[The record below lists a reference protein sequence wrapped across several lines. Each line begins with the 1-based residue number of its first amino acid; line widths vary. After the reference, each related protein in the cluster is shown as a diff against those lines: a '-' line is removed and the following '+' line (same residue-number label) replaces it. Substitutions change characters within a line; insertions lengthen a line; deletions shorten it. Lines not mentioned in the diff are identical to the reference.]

1 MTLPSSLPTSRV
13 PDPVT
18 APPLNWGIMAPG
30 WIAHMFASALRSSTR
45 QRLVAVGSRS
55 PERGRAF
62 AAEFGIPTVHGSYAD
77 LVGDPQ
83 VDVVYVASP
92 HSEHADQALLAIEA
106 GKHVLVEKAFARNA
120 KEARR
125 VVVAARRRQVAVME
139 AMWTRFLPRTDIV
152 RQLLADGVL
161 GPIETVTADHGQL
174 LPADQVPRLHDPIL
188 AGGALLDLGIYPV
201 SFAAF
206 VLGIPGA
213 VVATGELTPT
223 GVDRQVSALL
233 TRFPN
238 HPHAQALVN
247 CTLAAK
253 TPTTASISGVL
264 GRIELD
270 GEFYAPGRVRLVSP
284 SGESI
289 TSAPAELCAHQGL
302 AHEAAHFAQ
311 LVSDGFTESPQM
323 PLDETVAIMEVLDSI
338 RSQLKVRFPGE

>member
-1 MTLPSSLPTSRV
+1 MALPLSLPSSRV
-13 PDPVT
+13 PDPAT
-18 APPLNWGIMAPG
+18 APPLNWGILAPG
-30 WIAHMFASALRSSTR
+30 WIAHMFASALRMSTR

-62 AAEFGIPTVHGSYAD
+62 ADEFDIPRVHSSYAA
-77 LVGDPQ
+77 LVADPE
-83 VDVVYVASP
+83 VDVIYVASP
-92 HSEHADQALLAIEA
+92 HSEHAEQALLAIEA

-152 RQLLADGVL
+152 RQLLADGAL
-161 GPIETVTADHGQL
+161 GTIETLTADHGQL

-206 VLGIPGA
+206 ALGLPGA
-213 VVATGELTPT
+213 VVATGGLTPT
-223 GVDRQVSALL
+223 GVDRQMAALL
-233 TRFPN
+233 TRFANNPD
-238 HPHAQALVN
+238 AQALVS

-253 TPTTASISGVL
+253 TPTTASISGTIA
-264 GRIELD
+264 RIELD
-270 GEFYAPGRVRLVSP
+270 GEFYAPGRVRLVAP

-289 TSAPAELCAHQGL
+289 TSAPPELHTHQGL
-302 AHEAAHFAQ
+302 AYEAAHFAQ

-323 PLDETVAIMEVLDSI
+323 PLDETVAIMEVLDSV
-338 RSQLKVRFPGE
+338 RAQLKVRFPGE

>member
-1 MTLPSSLPTSRV
+1 MSLPVPRV
-13 PDPVT
+13 PDPAT

-30 WIAHMFASALRSSTR
+30 WIAHMFASALRTSTH
-45 QRLVAVGSRS
+45 QRLAAVGSRS

-62 AAEFGIPTVHGSYAD
+62 ADEFGIARVHTSYAD
-77 LVGDPQ
+77 LVADPG
-83 VDVVYVASP
+83 VDVIYVASP
-92 HSEHADQALLAIEA
+92 HSEHAEQALLAIEA

-125 VVVAARRRQVAVME
+125 VVTAARRRQVAVME

-161 GPIETVTADHGQL
+161 GTIETVTADHGQL

-206 VLGIPGA
+206 ALGIPGA
-213 VVATGELTPT
+213 VVATGALTPS
-223 GVDRQVSALL
+223 GVDRQVAALL
-233 TRFPN
+233 TRFANNPD
-238 HPHAQALVN
+238 AQALVS

-253 TPTTASISGVL
+253 TPTTASISGSL

-270 GEFYAPGRVRLVSP
+270 GEFYAPGRVRLVAP

-289 TSAPAELCAHQGL
+289 ISAPPELYAHQGL
-302 AHEAAHFAQ
+302 AYEAAHFAQ

-323 PLDETVAIMEVLDSI
+323 PLDETVAIMEILDSI
-338 RSQLKVRFPGE
+338 RAQLKVRFPGE

>member
-1 MTLPSSLPTSRV
+1 MTLRSSLPTSRV

-30 WIAHMFASALRSSTR
+30 WIAHLFASALRTSTR
-45 QRLVAVGSRS
+45 QRLAAVGSRS

-62 AAEFGIPTVHGSYAD
+62 ADEFDIPRVHTSYAD
-77 LVGDPQ
+77 LVADPS
-83 VDVVYVASP
+83 VDVIYIASP
-92 HSEHADQALLAIEA
+92 HSEHAEQALLAIEA
-106 GKHVLVEKAFARNA
+106 GKHVLVEKAFTRSAR
-120 KEARR
+120 EARR
-125 VVVAARRRQVAVME
+125 VVVAGRRRRVAVME

-152 RQLLADGVL
+152 RQLLADGAL
-161 GPIETVTADHGQL
+161 GTIEMVTADHGQL

-206 VLGIPGA
+206 ALGIPGA
-213 VVATGELTPT
+213 VVATGALTPT
-223 GVDRQVSALL
+223 GVDRQMAALL
-233 TRFPN
+233 TRFANNPN
-238 HPHAQALVN
+238 AQALVS

-253 TPTTASISGVL
+253 TPTTASISGNL

-270 GEFYAPGRVRLVSP
+270 GEFYAPGRVRLVAP

-289 TSAPAELCAHQGL
+289 TSAPPELYAHQGL
-302 AHEAAHFAQ
+302 AFEAAHFAQ

-338 RSQLKVRFPGE
+338 RAQLKVRFPGE

>member
-1 MTLPSSLPTSRV
+1 MALPLSLPTSRV

-30 WIAHMFASALRSSTR
+30 WIAHLFASALRASTR

-55 PERGRAF
+55 PERGKAF
-62 AAEFGIPTVHGSYAD
+62 AAEFGIPTVHRSYAD
-77 LVGDPQ
+77 LVADPQ
-83 VDVVYVASP
+83 VDVIYVASP
-92 HSEHADQALLAIEA
+92 HSEHAEQALLAIEA

-120 KEARR
+120 KEARK
-125 VVVAARRRQVAVME
+125 VVAAARRRQVAVME

-152 RQLLADGVL
+152 RQLLADGAL
-161 GPIETVTADHGQL
+161 GTVETVIADHGQL

-188 AGGALLDLGIYPV
+188 AGGALLDLGIYPI
-201 SFAAF
+201 SFATF
-206 VLGIPGA
+206 VLGIPGS

-223 GVDRQVSALL
+223 GVDRQVAALL
-233 TRFPN
+233 TRFAN
-238 HPHAQALVN
+238 NPHAQALVS

-253 TPTTASISGVL
+253 TPTAASISGSL

-270 GEFYAPGRVRLVSP
+270 GEFYAPGRVRLVAP

-289 TSAPAELCAHQGL
+289 TSAPAELYAHQGL
-302 AHEAAHFAQ
+302 AYEAAHFAQ
-311 LVSDGFTESPQM
+311 LVADGFTESPQL